1 MMLPNSAGH
10 KNYRPITKSQAATEM
25 NSPIRSIRGMNDI
38 LPEDIHF
45 WHKLEST
52 AEQVFSAFG
61 FEQIRMPLLEK
72 TEVFTRAIG
81 SATDVVSK
89 EMYSFDDRNGESLS
103 LRPEGTA
110 GVVRAALQNGLL
122 YGPVRRLWYNGAM
135 FRYERPQKGRSRQF
149 HQIGAELFGASG
161 ADADAEILMLGTRL
175 WDSLGIQNL
184 RLEINSLGNSEER
197 AIYRDQLHSFLQ
209 AHRDDLD
216 EQTNERA
223 ERNPLRVL
231 DSKDPKVRAL
241 IEDAP
246 LLIDHLGEDSR
257 GHYEQLKRYLD
268 RLGIEFHENPRLVR
282 GLDYYCHTV
291 FEWIT
296 DELGAQGTV
305 CAGGRYDSLVELQ
318 GGKPWPGIGFAMGE
332 ERLVELLGQKD
343 HIVPPVNH
351 AYLVAAGENSTE
363 SALELAYDLRAG
375 IPELCLISNLNG
387 GSFKA
392 QFKRADRSGALLA
405 LVIGEDE
412 VRNKQVAVKFLRSGD
427 EQLNLDRD
435 EAGDW
440 IRKYIDSI

>member
-1 MMLPNSAGH
+1 
-10 KNYRPITKSQAATEM
+10 
-25 NSPIRSIRGMNDI
+25 MNDI
-38 LPEDIHF
+38 LPQDIHY
-45 WHKLEST
+45 WHRLEKS
-52 AEQVFSAFG
+52 AEEVFAACG
-61 FEQIRMPLLEK
+61 FEQIRVPLLEK
-72 TEVFTRAIG
+72 TDVFTRGIG

-122 YGPVRRLWYNGAM
+122 YGPVSRLWYGGAM

-149 HQIGAELFGASG
+149 HQMGAELFGAPG
-161 ADADAEILMLGTRL
+161 PDGDAEILAMGTQL
-175 WDSLGIQNL
+175 WNRLGIKNL
-184 RLEINSLGNSEER
+184 RLEINSLGNSDER
-197 AIYRDQLHSFLQ
+197 SSYREQLYSFLY
-209 AHRDDLD
+209 AHRNELD

-241 IEDAP
+241 LEDAP
-246 LLIDHLGEDSR
+246 LLTQQLGDDSR
-257 GHYEQLKRYLD
+257 RDYEQLKRYLD

-282 GLDYYCHTV
+282 GLDYYCYTV

-305 CAGGRYDSLVELQ
+305 CAGGRYDKLVELQ

-332 ERLVELLGQKD
+332 ERLVELLRQKD
-343 HIVPPVNH
+343 DIVPPVNH
-351 AYLVAAGENSTE
+351 AYLVAVGENSTE

-375 IPELCLISNLNG
+375 IPGLRLIGNLNG

-392 QFKRADRSGALLA
+392 QFKRADRSRALLA
-405 LVIGEDE
+405 LVLGEDE
-412 VRNKQVAVKFLRSGD
+412 IRNGQVAVKFLRSGE
-427 EQLNLDRD
+427 EQLKLGR
-435 EAGDW
+435 EEVQDW
-440 IRKYIDSI
+440 ISRYIDSI

>member
-1 MMLPNSAGH
+1 
-10 KNYRPITKSQAATEM
+10 
-25 NSPIRSIRGMNDI
+25 MNDI
-38 LPEDIHF
+38 LPEDIHY
-45 WHKLEST
+45 WKMLET
-52 AEQVFSAFG
+52 TTEQVFGSFG
-61 FEQIRMPLLEK
+61 FEQMRLPLLEK

-122 YGPVRRLWYNGAM
+122 YGPVKRLWYSGAM
-135 FRYERPQKGRSRQF
+135 FRYERPQKGRTRQF
-149 HQIGAELFGASG
+149 HQIGAELFGATG
-161 ADADAEILMLGTRL
+161 PDADAEVLAMGTRL
-175 WDSLGIQNL
+175 WERLGLRNL
-184 RLEINSLGNSEER
+184 RLEINSLGNADER
-197 AIYRDQLHSFLQ
+197 AAYRDQLYAFLL
-209 AHRDDLD
+209 AHRDELD
-216 EQTNERA
+216 DQTNERA

-241 IEDAP
+241 LESAP
-246 LLIDHLGEDSR
+246 LLADHLGEESR
-257 GHYEQLKRYLD
+257 QHYTQLKRYLD
-268 RLGIEFHENPRLVR
+268 RLGIEYHENPRLVR

-332 ERLVELLGQKD
+332 ERLVELLRQKD
-343 HIVPPVNH
+343 DIVPPVIH
-351 AYLVAAGENSTE
+351 AYLVGVGENSTE

-375 IPELCLISNLNG
+375 NPDLRLVANLNG

-405 LVIGEDE
+405 LVLGEDE
-412 VRNKQVAVKFLRSGD
+412 IREGRVAVKFLLSND
-427 EQLNLDRD
+427 EQLNLRR
-435 EAGDW
+435 EEVGDW
-440 IRKYIDSI
+440 VRKYIESL

>member
-1 MMLPNSAGH
+1 
-10 KNYRPITKSQAATEM
+10 M

-38 LPEDIHF
+38 LPQDIHY
-45 WHKLEST
+45 WQRLEKT
-52 AEQVFSAFG
+52 AEQTFSAHG

-89 EMYSFDDRNGESLS
+89 EMYSFEDRNGESLS

-122 YGPVRRLWYNGAM
+122 YGPVKRLWYGGAM

-149 HQIGAELFGASG
+149 HQLGAEIFGASG
-161 ADADAEILMLGTRL
+161 ADADAEILALGTQLWSRL
-175 WDSLGIQNL
+175 GLGRL

-197 AIYRDQLHSFLQ
+197 RTYRDQLRSFLKSHQ
-209 AHRDDLD
+209 GELD
-216 EQTNERA
+216 QQTNERV

-231 DSKDPKVRAL
+231 DSKDPGVRAL
-241 IEDAP
+241 LEDAP
-246 LLIDHLGEDSR
+246 LLTDHLGESSR
-257 GHYEQLKRYLD
+257 SHFAQLKGYLD
-268 RLGIEFHENPRLVR
+268 RLNIEYVENPRLVR

-296 DELGAQGTV
+296 DELGAQGTI
-305 CAGGRYDSLVELQ
+305 CAGGRYDNLVELQ

-332 ERLVELLGQKD
+332 ERLVELLRQKD
-343 HIVPPVNH
+343 DIVPPVVH
-351 AYLVAAGENSTE
+351 AYVVAVGENSAE
-363 SALELAYDLRAG
+363 SAMELAYDLRAG
-375 IPELCLISNLNG
+375 NPALKLISNLNG
-387 GSFKA
+387 GSFKT

-405 LVIGEDE
+405 LVLGEDE
-412 VRNKQVAVKFLRSGD
+412 VRSEKVAIKFLRSGD
-427 EQLNLDRD
+427 EQIILGRD

-440 IRKYIDSI
+440 IREYIDSI

>member
-1 MMLPNSAGH
+1 
-10 KNYRPITKSQAATEM
+10 M

-38 LPEDIHF
+38 LPQDIHY
-45 WHKLEST
+45 WQKLERT
-52 AEQVFSAFG
+52 AAQVFSAHG
-61 FEQIRMPLLEK
+61 FDEIRLPLLEK

-122 YGPVRRLWYNGAM
+122 YGPVRRLWYGGAM

-149 HQIGAELFGASG
+149 HQLGAELFGAAG
-161 ADADAEILMLGTRL
+161 PDADAEILMLGNLL
-175 WDSLGIQNL
+175 WQSLGLHGL
-184 RLEINSLGNSEER
+184 RLEINSLGNSGER
-197 AIYRDQLHSFLQ
+197 AHYRDRLYAFLS
-209 AHRDDLD
+209 AHRAELDD
-216 EQTNERA
+216 QTNERA

-231 DSKDPKVRAL
+231 DSKDPRVKVL
-241 IEDAP
+241 LEDAP
-246 LLIDHLGEDSR
+246 LLADHLGEDSR
-257 GHYEQLKRYLD
+257 SHYQELKRYLD
-268 RLGIEFHENPRLVR
+268 RLGIEYYENPHLVR

-296 DELGAQGTV
+296 EDLGAQGTV

-343 HIVPPVNH
+343 GFAPPLTH
-351 AYLVAAGENSTE
+351 AYMVTVGENSTE
-363 SALELAYDLRAG
+363 SAMELAYDLRAG
-375 IPELCLISNLNG
+375 VPGLRLIFNLNG

-392 QFKRADRSGALLA
+392 QFKRADRSEALIA
-405 LVIGEDE
+405 LVLGEDE
-412 VRNKQVAVKFLRSGD
+412 VNDRKVTVKFLRSGE
-427 EQLNLDRD
+427 EQLSLDRE
-435 EAGDW
+435 EAVNW
-440 IRKYIDSI
+440 IRSYIEAM

>member
-1 MMLPNSAGH
+1 MTGRM
-10 KNYRPITKSQAATEM
+10 TTEM
-25 NSPIRSIRGMNDI
+25 NTPLRSIRGMNDI
-38 LPEDIHF
+38 LPQDIHY
-45 WHKLEST
+45 WKMLETT
-52 AEQVFSAFG
+52 AEQIFSAFG
-61 FEQIRMPLLEK
+61 FGQIRLPLLEK

-122 YGPVRRLWYNGAM
+122 YGSVQRLWYSGAM

-149 HQIGAELFGASG
+149 HQMGAELFGASG
-161 ADADAEILMLGTRL
+161 PDADAEILMLGSRL
-175 WDSLGIQNL
+175 WSSLGLRNL
-184 RLEINSLGNSEER
+184 RMEINSLGNADER
-197 AIYRDQLHSFLQ
+197 ALYRDQLYSFLK
-209 AHRDDLD
+209 AHEAELD
-216 EQTNERA
+216 AQTNERA

-241 IEDAP
+241 LEDAP
-246 LLIDHLGEDSR
+246 LLADHLGEASR
-257 GHYEQLKRYLD
+257 SHYEQLKRYLD

-305 CAGGRYDSLVELQ
+305 CAGGRYDNLVELQ

-332 ERLVELLGQKD
+332 ERLVELLRQKD
-343 HIVPPVNH
+343 DIMPPVTH
-351 AYLVAAGENSTE
+351 AYLVAVGENSTE
-363 SALELAYDLRAG
+363 SALELAYDLRARV
-375 IPELCLISNLNG
+375 PDLRLITNLNA

-405 LVIGEDE
+405 LVLGEDE
-412 VRNKQVAVKFLRSGD
+412 IRDGQLAVKFLRSGD
-427 EQLNLDRD
+427 EQLNLARE

>member
-1 MMLPNSAGH
+1 
-10 KNYRPITKSQAATEM
+10 M
-25 NSPIRSIRGMNDI
+25 NAPIRSIRGMNDI
-38 LPEDIHF
+38 LPEDIHY
-45 WHKLEST
+45 WQMLETT
-52 AEQVFSAFG
+52 ARQVCDAFG
-61 FEQIRMPLLEK
+61 FEQMRLPLLEK
-72 TEVFTRAIG
+72 TDVFTRAIG

-122 YGPVRRLWYNGAM
+122 YGPVRRLWYSGPM

-149 HQIGAELFGASG
+149 HQIGAELFGAPG
-161 ADADAEILMLGTRL
+161 ADADAEILTLGSRL
-175 WDSLGIQNL
+175 WDRLGIHNL
-184 RLEINSLGNSEER
+184 RLEINSLGNSDER
-197 AIYRDQLHSFLQ
+197 ASYRDQLYSFLN
-209 AHRDDLD
+209 AHRDELD
-216 EQTNERA
+216 DQTNERA

-231 DSKDPKVRAL
+231 DSKDPKVQAL
-241 IEDAP
+241 LEDAP
-246 LLIDHLGEDSR
+246 LLADHLGEDSR

-305 CAGGRYDSLVELQ
+305 CAGGRYDKLVELQ

-332 ERLVELLGQKD
+332 ERLVELLRQKD
-343 HIVPPVNH
+343 DIVPPVVH
-351 AYLVAAGENSTE
+351 AYLVAVGENSTE

-375 IPELCLISNLNG
+375 NPGLRLMVNLNG

-405 LVIGEDE
+405 LVLGEDE
-412 VRNKQVAVKFLRSGD
+412 IRNGQLAVKFLRSGD
-427 EQLNLDRD
+427 QQLNMGRD

-440 IRKYIDSI
+440 IRKYIDSM

>member
-1 MMLPNSAGH
+1 
-10 KNYRPITKSQAATEM
+10 M
-25 NSPIRSIRGMNDI
+25 NAPIRSIRGMNDI
-38 LPEDIHF
+38 LPEDIHY
-45 WHKLEST
+45 WQMLETT
-52 AEQVFSAFG
+52 ARQVCDAFG
-61 FEQIRMPLLEK
+61 FEQMRLPLLEK
-72 TEVFTRAIG
+72 TDVFTRAIG

-122 YGPVRRLWYNGAM
+122 YGPVRRLWYSGPM

-149 HQIGAELFGASG
+149 HQIGAELFGAPG
-161 ADADAEILMLGTRL
+161 ADADAEILALGSRL
-175 WDSLGIQNL
+175 WERLGIHNL
-184 RLEINSLGNSEER
+184 RLEINSLGNSDER
-197 AIYRDQLHSFLQ
+197 ASYRDQLYLFLN
-209 AHRDDLD
+209 AHRDELD
-216 EQTNERA
+216 DQTNERA

-231 DSKDPKVRAL
+231 DSKDPKVQAL
-241 IEDAP
+241 LEDAP
-246 LLIDHLGEDSR
+246 LLADHLGEDSR

-305 CAGGRYDSLVELQ
+305 CAGGRYDKLVELQ

-332 ERLVELLGQKD
+332 ERLVELLRQKD
-343 HIVPPVNH
+343 HIVPPVVH
-351 AYLVAAGENSTE
+351 AYLVAVGENSTE

-375 IPELCLISNLNG
+375 NPDLRLMVNLNG

-405 LVIGEDE
+405 LVLGEDE
-412 VRNKQVAVKFLRSGD
+412 IRDGRLAVKFLRSGD
-427 EQLNLDRD
+427 QQLNMGRD

-440 IRKYIDSI
+440 IRKYIDSRSLSDIT

>member
-1 MMLPNSAGH
+1 
-10 KNYRPITKSQAATEM
+10 M
-25 NSPIRSIRGMNDI
+25 NAPIRSIRGMNDI
-38 LPEDIHF
+38 LPEDIHY
-45 WHKLEST
+45 WQILEKT
-52 AEQVFSAFG
+52 AEQVCAASG
-61 FEQIRMPLLEK
+61 FEQIRLPLLEK

-122 YGPVRRLWYNGAM
+122 YGPVRRLWYSGAM

-149 HQIGAELFGASG
+149 HQIGAELFGAPG
-161 ADADAEILMLGTRL
+161 ADADVEILALGSRL
-175 WDSLGIQNL
+175 WERLGLHNL

-197 AIYRDQLHSFLQ
+197 ATYRDQLYSFLK
-209 AHRDDLD
+209 AHEGELD
-216 EQTNERA
+216 GQTVERV

-231 DSKDPKVRAL
+231 DSKDPKVQAL
-241 IEDAP
+241 LADAP
-246 LLIDHLGEDSR
+246 LLINHLGEDSR
-257 GHYEQLKRYLD
+257 SHYDQLKRYLD
-268 RLGIEFHENPRLVR
+268 RLGIEYHENPRLVR

-291 FEWIT
+291 FEWIS

-305 CAGGRYDSLVELQ
+305 CAGGRYDKLVELQ

-332 ERLVELLGQKD
+332 ERLVELLRQKD
-343 HIVPPVNH
+343 DIEPPVVH
-351 AYLVAAGENSTE
+351 AYLVAVGENSTE

-375 IPELCLISNLNG
+375 IPALRLMVNLNG

-405 LVIGEDE
+405 LVLGEDE
-412 VRNKQVAVKFLRSGD
+412 IRDGQLTLKFLRSGD
-427 EQLNLDRD
+427 QQLNIGRA